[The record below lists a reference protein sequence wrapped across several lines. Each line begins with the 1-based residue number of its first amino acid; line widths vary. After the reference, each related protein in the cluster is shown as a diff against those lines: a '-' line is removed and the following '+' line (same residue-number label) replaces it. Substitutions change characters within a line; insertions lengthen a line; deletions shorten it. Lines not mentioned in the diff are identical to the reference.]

1 MNIINQWG
9 ERQKEGEGEGAI
21 FKVPWGEGKGGEH
34 DFWLKFS
41 GGRGGPGRKLCWK
54 IRLLI
59 EASLKGRHNCNIKN
73 SKVILWSSQ
82 NVLIQNQWDLCK
94 KRFTY
99 WDSWFELNL
108 LFYGSSKHLWAQ
120 VSKSETLW
128 RENVTFNLFLTYAFL
143 LINYLDL
150 QSPFWKK

>member
-9 ERQKEGEGEGAI
+9 EPQKEGEGEGAI
-21 FKVPWGEGKGGEH
+21 FKVPWGGGKGGEH

-41 GGRGGPGRKLCWK
+41 GGGRGPGRKLCWK

-94 KRFTY
+94 KKIYLLTETV
-99 WDSWFELNL
+99 DLSWICFFMAQANIYEPKFQNP
-108 LFYGSSKHLWAQ
+108 KHCDGKML
-120 VSKSETLW
+120 
-128 RENVTFNLFLTYAFL
+128 L
-143 LINYLDL
+143 LIY
-150 QSPFWKK
+150 F